1 VAETAVTAA
10 ARPRVLP
17 EPRET
22 ALAAGV
28 AVSLAALAAADGG
41 YYPTAWGWAG
51 LVAAWV
57 VAGLL
62 VLGSPARP
70 TRLELGFLAGIAGL
84 AAWVL
89 LSVAWSEDAVE
100 SVLEGQRVLLY
111 ATAALAL
118 VLVLR
123 KRSVGHALG
132 AALAGL
138 ALPLAYGLA
147 TRLFPDRLGVF
158 DPIAGY
164 RLTEPVGYWNGMGI
178 LAAMAA
184 LLALG
189 FAARAQSLA
198 ARAVSAALTVPL
210 VATIYFTFGRGPWI
224 ALGLGLLAAVLLD
237 PRRLQLLAVSLAVGA
252 PAGLGAV
259 LASNS
264 DALRRED
271 APIALAADEGERL
284 ALWLVVLAVVAAAV
298 AVGFAL
304 AERRVVVPRRVTRG
318 FAAGLAIGTAAVVV
332 GVVVRF
338 GGPVEMVER
347 AYDAFDAPPPSVAG
361 PDLGERLF
369 SFSGSFRVDLWKSAW
384 RQYEANPVLGGGAG
398 TYEQHWLSDR
408 PFEHKVRDAHNLYL
422 ETLSE
427 LGPVGLALLLLALGA
442 PIIAAC
448 KARADS
454 LVPAAFAAY
463 LAYVVHAGI
472 DWDWELPAVTMTAL
486 LCAAAML
493 ASARRDELVLHLG
506 TWARGAAVAA
516 TLVVAV
522 VFFATLVGNTAI
534 ANSDAAVEDGNWS
547 KAADEAR
554 KARRWA
560 PWSSEPW
567 QRLGEARLGQGA
579 FADAEHDF
587 REAIEREPRDFEL
600 WLDLARATDGP
611 ERAAALRRA
620 TELNPLSPEIE
631 DFRAG

>member
-1 VAETAVTAA
+1 
-10 ARPRVLP
+10 
-17 EPRET
+17 
-22 ALAAGV
+22 V

-62 VLGSPARP
+62 VLGGPARP
-70 TRLELGFLAGIAGL
+70 TRLELAFLAGITGL
-84 AAWVL
+84 AAWVW
-89 LSVAWSEDAVE
+89 LSVAWSDDSVE
-100 SVLEGQRVLLY
+100 SVLEGQRALLY

-118 VLVLR
+118 VLALR
-123 KRSVGHALG
+123 KRSVAPALG

-138 ALPLAYGLA
+138 ALPLTYGLA

-158 DPIAGY
+158 DPVAGY

-189 FAARAQSLA
+189 FAARARSPA
-198 ARAVSAALTVPL
+198 GRGVSAALTVPL
-210 VATIYFTFGRGPWI
+210 LATIYFTFGRGPWI

-237 PRRLQLLAVSLAVGA
+237 PHRLQLLAVSLAVGV

-259 LASNS
+259 LASDY

-271 APIALAADEGERL
+271 APIALAAHEGERL
-284 ALWLVVLAVVAAAV
+284 ALWLLVLALVAAV
-298 AVGFAL
+298 LAVGFAL
-304 AERRVVVPRRVTRG
+304 AERRVAVPRRVTRG
-318 FAAGLAIGTAAVVV
+318 FAVALAVGAAAVVV

-338 GGPVEMVER
+338 GGPVELVER

-398 TYEQHWLSDR
+398 SYEQHWLSDR

-427 LGPVGLALLLLALGA
+427 LGPVGLALLLLAFGA
-442 PIIAAC
+442 PIVAAW
-448 KARADS
+448 KARANP
-454 LVPAAFAAY
+454 LVPAALAAY
-463 LAYVVHAGI
+463 VAYLVHAGI
-472 DWDWELPAVTMTAL
+472 DWDWELPALTMTAL

-493 ASARRDELVLHLG
+493 ASARREEPLLHLG

-516 TLVVAV
+516 ALVVAV
-522 VFFATLVGNTAI
+522 VFFITLVGNTAI
-534 ANSDAAVEDGNWS
+534 ANSDAAVDDGNWS
-547 KAADEAR
+547 KAAGEAR

-587 REAIEREPRDFEL
+587 REAIEREPRDYEL

-611 ERAAALRRA
+611 ARAAALRRA